1 MKHFSIL
8 FFILFILGNA
18 SLIAQSFSN
27 KGTDFWVTYP
37 AHIDGTASIMG
48 IYITATTNATGSI
61 TVNGK
66 VVPFTVSANTV
77 TEKFIGSSAAADASN
92 SYVYLANNGITT
104 GAAIH
109 VVSNDN
115 PVVVYAH
122 IIHSAHSG
130 ATLLLPSNVWGK
142 QYIVP
147 SYSSIGN
154 AVGSG
159 YGTISIV
166 AANANTSVQ
175 ITPAAT
181 TLDQHTP
188 GTSYTITLANPGDV
202 YQMEFERNADISGT
216 LIQSVSNSGTCQK
229 IAVFSSTTWSA
240 FGCIGSSS
248 GDNLF
253 QQLFPNSSWGEN
265 FATVPAKTRNSDIFR
280 VYVTDPST
288 VVNKTE
294 NGISSVLTGLVNT
307 GVPNSYY
314 YEFSTG
320 NATYLQASNPVSVV
334 QYFTT
339 MACENGAI
347 IGDPEMIVLNPI
359 EQTIN
364 NITVFSAHKNWINTK
379 FPGQSNITNC
389 YLNIVIRSNATSSF
403 KINGVAQ
410 TGFQPITG
418 TSYSYLQ
425 ADVTNITLSN
435 PVQNLTADS
444 NFIAIAYGLGNVE
457 SYGYNAG
464 TNVKDFTQIASFQN
478 KYVTLDSPIACVNT
492 PFKFSVPLS
501 FQPTTIQWDFSKA
514 PDINPNTGIT
524 SSSPAANLDSNS
536 LISGL
541 YYYSTKNAYTFIAP
555 NTAAKRDTIKVYTTS
570 ATPDGCGSSSQI
582 YSIPVSVYP
591 IPSANFTISSSACIN
606 TTFRFLDSTN
616 TYGTSTVFTGLWD
629 FGDGTIDSAFNPTKT
644 YTNAQT
650 YNVRYRPIT
659 TYGCMGDTTI
669 PIFFSSPPI
678 ARFAYSDSCV
688 GQVLTF
694 SDSSSIAVG
703 TIVKWYWDYGDGT
716 KDTLSINSARQKT
729 YHFTG
734 TYTVSLITVSNSGC
748 ISIPFVQQI
757 TIRPSPQTNF
767 ALPLAVC
774 LPKGIANFN
783 DSTFIPLNGTIIN
796 WKWDFGDGNK
806 DSVQN
811 PVHIYADTGLYIV
824 KLTATSNYGCSKDSS
839 KSLKNIYL
847 QPKAGFA
854 VNAYTCLRDTT
865 FYTDSSNGNGSAVV
879 KWRWNFG
886 DGSSDTLQNTSHI
899 YKKAAI
905 DTVSLYVYTDKG
917 CISDTIS
924 KITVANPL
932 PLAGFYSTALNNSYC
947 EKRPVSFI
955 DTSKNQS
962 IDSAAITRWYWNM
975 GDGDIKNLNS
985 GGFNTTFNEFYPAF
999 NAYTVKLMVENSLG
1013 CKSDTVVSV
1022 LTIHGLPSVGFTLP
1036 EVCLADKL
1044 ANFTDT
1050 TSFPDGSTAANY
1062 FWTYNAGSPS
1072 ISPGP
1077 SLLTSAGKD
1086 GSTQYNNYGN
1096 YQISLQVTST
1106 FGCDSVLKQPFTVNG
1121 SLPHAS
1127 FVVLNNAN
1135 LCSNDSIGIFD
1146 SSYVDFGKVT
1156 RNDLYWNYIDINSAD
1171 STDSNPYLLKDYF
1184 HKYPNFTSPSFVN
1197 YQVKMV
1203 AHSGSSNVCMDSV
1216 TKIVTI
1222 HQSPAVQFNPVRGF
1236 CRDTI
1241 PQSIANAAFDIG
1253 GVAFI
1258 SRTFSG
1264 IGVDSTGIYSPGSV
1278 LPGNYPIM
1286 YRIITPY
1293 GCRDSASQSV
1303 TVWPSPVAKW
1313 GINSPDCERNNIIFT
1328 DSSIANYSKIANR
1341 YWSFGDTN
1349 DSVLAYKDTLFSR
1362 GFNKYG
1368 NYVVQ
1373 LQVITDSGCRSII
1386 NSQLIKINPL
1396 PVVSF
1401 SLPSVCL
1408 PGGNGQFLNTSTI
1421 ADGSEPLFSYLWNFG
1436 DNNNNTPSTLQSPVH
1451 QYSALGPYTV
1461 SLQITTKDGCIDS
1474 LKQQLN
1480 TVYPQ
1485 PKAAFLTS
1493 KTEVCVN
1500 DKISFTDNSNGI
1512 SGAITSWHW
1521 SINTDSLNNNSPSI
1535 LPSFTD
1541 SGLFTVKLFVYNQE
1555 NCISDTVSQQILV
1568 NPYPV
1573 LKLGPDLVVLQG
1585 RSIRIIP
1592 QYIYGDSLSY
1602 VWNPGTYLNSDTA
1615 SEPISTPAV
1624 DIHYQLFL
1632 TGIGNCSVSDT
1643 INITVLKTPE
1653 IPTAFSPNGDGI
1665 NDTWVIKY
1673 LNSYPGA
1680 TVDVFDR
1687 DGQPVFHSEGYNI
1700 NWDGTFNGK
1709 PLPIGTYYYI
1719 INPKNGRALMSGPI
1733 TIIR

>member
-1 MKHFSIL
+1 MKHFSV
-8 FFILFILGNA
+8 FILCLFIFGYPYL
-18 SLIAQSFSN
+18 SAQSFSN

-37 AHIDGTASIMG
+37 AHIDGTTSVMG
-48 IYITATTNATGSI
+48 IYITATTNASGSI

-66 VVPFTVSANTV
+66 IIPFTVTANTV
-77 TEKFIGSSAAADASN
+77 TEKFIGSTVAADASN

-122 IIHSAHSG
+122 IIHSARSG

-147 SYSSIGN
+147 SYSSTGN
-154 AVGSG
+154 SKGEG

-181 TLDQHTP
+181 TLDNHLP

-202 YQMEFERNADISGT
+202 YQMEFQQNADISGT
-216 LIQSVSNSGTCQK
+216 VVQSVSNGGTCQK

-240 FGCIGSSS
+240 FGCIGSGS

-253 QQLFPNSSWGEN
+253 QQLFPTSAWGEN

-280 VYVTDPST
+280 VYVTDPLT

-294 NGISSVLTGLVNT
+294 NGILTQLTGLKNS
-307 GVPNSYY
+307 GVANSYY

-339 MACENGAI
+339 MACQNGAT

-364 NITVFSAHKNWINTK
+364 NITVFSAHQNWINSK

-389 YLNIVIRSNATSSF
+389 YLNIVIRSNSTSSF
-403 KINGVAQ
+403 KINGIVQ
-410 TGFQPITG
+410 PGFQPIAG

-514 PDINPNTGIT
+514 PNINPNTGIT
-524 SSSPAANLDSNS
+524 SNTPLANLDSNS

-541 YYYSTKNAYTFIAP
+541 YYYSTKNTYNFIAP

-591 IPSANFTISSSACIN
+591 LPSANFAISSSACIN

-616 TYGTSTVFTGLWD
+616 TYGSSTVYTGLWD
-629 FGDGTIDSAFNPTKT
+629 FGDGTTDSAFNPIKT
-644 YTNAQT
+644 YTKAQT

-678 ARFAYSDSCV
+678 ARFAYSDSCA
-688 GQVLTF
+688 GKSLTY
-694 SDSSSIAVG
+694 SDSSTIDVG
-703 TIVKWYWDYGDGT
+703 NIVKWYWDFGDGT
-716 KDTLSINSARQKT
+716 KDTLITNASRQKT
-729 YHFTG
+729 YNTTG

-748 ISIPFVQQI
+748 ISNPYVQQI
-757 TIRPSPQTNF
+757 TIRPVPITNF
-767 ALPLAVC
+767 GIPVAVC
-774 LPKGIANFN
+774 LPKGIAMFT
-783 DSTFIPLNGTIIN
+783 DSTVVPLNGTISN
-796 WKWDFGDGNK
+796 WKWDFGDSGT

-811 PVHIYADTGLYIV
+811 PVHIYKDTGIYNV
-824 KLTATSNYGCSKDSS
+824 KLTVISNYGCVKDSS
-839 KSLKNIYL
+839 KILKNIYL

-854 VNAYTCLRDTT
+854 VNAFTCLRDTT
-865 FYTDSSNGNGSAVV
+865 FYTDSSKGNGNAVV
-879 KWRWNFG
+879 KWRWSFG
-886 DGSSDTLQNTSHI
+886 DGSTDTLQNTIHI

-905 DTVSLYVYTDKG
+905 DTVSLFIYTDKG

-932 PLAGFYSTALNNSYC
+932 PLAGYYTTVLNNSYC
-947 EKRPVSFI
+947 EKRPVTFI
-955 DTSKNQS
+955 DTAKNQS
-962 IDSAAITRWYWNM
+962 IDSASLTRWYWDM
-975 GDGDIKNLNS
+975 GNGDIKNLNN
-985 GGFNTTFNEFYPAF
+985 GGLNTSFNEFYPVF
-999 NAYTVKLMVENSLG
+999 NTYSVKMMVENSLG

-1044 ANFTDT
+1044 ANFKDT
-1050 TSFPDGSTAANY
+1050 TSYPDGSNAATY
-1062 FWTYNAGSPS
+1062 LWTYNAGSPA
-1072 ISPGP
+1072 ITPGP
-1077 SLLTSAGKD
+1077 SINTSTGMD

-1096 YQISLQVTST
+1096 YLVSLKVTSS
-1106 FGCDSVLKQPFTVNG
+1106 FGCDSLLSQQFTVNG
-1121 SLPHAS
+1121 SVPHAN

-1135 LCSNDSIGIFD
+1135 LCSNDSISLFD

-1156 RNDLYWNYIDINSAD
+1156 RNDLYWNYVNINSAD
-1171 STDSNPYLLKDYF
+1171 STDINPYLLKSYI
-1184 HKYPNFTSPSFVN
+1184 HKYLNFTSPSFIN
-1197 YQVKMV
+1197 YQVKMI
-1203 AHSGSSNVCMDSV
+1203 AHSGSSNVCEDSI

-1241 PQSIANAAFDIG
+1241 PQSIANAAFDKG
-1253 GVAFI
+1253 NVAYI

-1264 IGVDSTGIYSPGSV
+1264 SGVDSTGIYSPATV
-1278 LPGNYPIM
+1278 LPGIYPVM
-1286 YRIITPY
+1286 YRVITPY
-1293 GCRDSASQSV
+1293 GCRDSASQTV
-1303 TVWPSPVAKW
+1303 TVWPSPIAKW

-1328 DSSIANYSKIANR
+1328 DTSVANYSKIANR
-1341 YWSFGDTN
+1341 YWSFGDSN
-1349 DSVLAYKDTLFSR
+1349 DSVLTNMDTVFSR
-1362 GFNKYG
+1362 GYQKYG
-1368 NYVVQ
+1368 NYTVQ

-1386 NSQLIKINPL
+1386 NSQAIKINPL
-1396 PVVSF
+1396 PIVAF
-1401 SLPSVCL
+1401 SLPAVCL
-1408 PGGNGQFLNTSTI
+1408 PGGNGQFLNNSTI
-1421 ADGSEPLFSYLWNFG
+1421 ADGSESLFSYLWNFG
-1436 DNNNNTPSTLQSPVH
+1436 DINNTSSSTLQSPVH
-1451 QYSALGPYTV
+1451 QYSALGPYLV
-1461 SLQITTKDGCIDS
+1461 SLKITTKDGCIDS
-1474 LKQQLN
+1474 LSQQLN

-1485 PKAAFLTS
+1485 PKAAFLSS
-1493 KTEVCVN
+1493 KTEICLN
-1500 DKISFTDNSNGI
+1500 DMISFTDNSNGI
-1512 SGAITSWHW
+1512 SGPITSWHW
-1521 SINTDSLNNNSPSI
+1521 SINTDSLNKNNPAI
-1535 LPSFTD
+1535 IQPFTD
-1541 SGLFTVKLFVYNQE
+1541 SGLFTVKLFVYNQK
-1555 NCISDTVSQQILV
+1555 NCISDTAFQQILV
-1568 NPYPV
+1568 NPYPI
-1573 LKLGPDLVVLQG
+1573 LKIGPDLVVLQG
-1585 RSIRIIP
+1585 GVIRIIP

-1602 VWNPGTYLNSDTA
+1602 LWNPSTYLNSDTA
-1615 SEPISTPAV
+1615 SEPLSTPAV
-1624 DIHYQLFL
+1624 DTHYQLFL
-1632 TGIGNCSVSDT
+1632 TGKGNCTVSDT
-1643 INITVLKTPE
+1643 INITVLKTPV

-1665 NDTWVIKY
+1665 NDTWVIQY

-1687 DGQPVFHSEGYNI
+1687 DGQPIFHSEGYNV